1 MSDLPLPPRNRLGG
15 SSRLW
20 TIEPLSPRD
29 FACEIMGEPVGRPI
43 LSEILAMPAELWV
56 DRPELDRA
64 GPDEWWLGAPE
75 EVVDG
80 AQPLPVF
87 DGKDAAERALLERL
101 VERSGRDADD
111 LVLHSLRVGALAE
124 AIARELGAD
133 EDTATMLRRAAVL
146 HDVGKL
152 AVPEEI
158 LLNPGCLTPAE
169 LELSK
174 LHAAAGAHL
183 LEAGST
189 PVLRLAR
196 MLALHHHERW
206 NGSGYPAALVGDATP
221 LPARIVAVADVFDA
235 LTHERAYKA
244 AWSQEE
250 AAVELG
256 RQRGSLHDARVIDAL
271 FRVLALLRVRVPVI
285 HQGEAA
291 A

>member
-15 SSRLW
+15 FSHLW
-20 TIEPLSPRD
+20 SIQPLSPKD
-29 FACEIMGEPVGRPI
+29 FACEIMGEPVGRPV
-43 LSEILAMPAELWV
+43 LSEVLTIPPELWV
-56 DRPELDRA
+56 DRPTLDRA
-64 GPDEWWLGAPE
+64 GPEEWWLGGCDE
-75 EVVDG
+75 TVDA
-80 AQPLPVF
+80 AQPLAVF
-87 DGKDAAERALLERL
+87 DGKEAAERELLERL
-101 VERSGRDADD
+101 VEQAERDGDD

-133 EDTATMLRRAAVL
+133 EDTATVLRRAAVL

-158 LLNPGCLTPAE
+158 LLNPGRLEPAE

-183 LEAGST
+183 LDAGAT

-196 MLALHHHERW
+196 MLALHHHECW
-206 NGSGYPAALVGDATP
+206 NGTGYPAGLAGDATP

-235 LTHERAYKA
+235 LTHERPYKA
-244 AWSQEE
+244 AWSAEE

-256 RQRGSLHDARVIDAL
+256 RQRGSLHEPRIVDAL
-271 FRVLALLRVRVPVI
+271 FRVLALVHVRVPRTR
-285 HQGEAA
+285 GEAA